1 MTIKLTVFYV
11 AGKYFPHS
19 HPTVFVNPA
28 VDESNKNNHTF
39 SPILPNAMCTIAL
52 NNNVIPSDFLKCIS
66 SFLIWSVYTAHTG
79 SRAP

>member
-19 HPTVFVNPA
+19 HPTVFVNPS

-39 SPILPNAMCTIAL
+39 SPVLPMPCAQL
-52 NNNVIPSDFLKCIS
+52 P
-66 SFLIWSVYTAHTG
+66 LIIMLYPLTF
-79 SRAP
+79 